1 MMTTLCRYIDYSSIA
16 GTMINQLGN
25 TSIIFEAGHLVHEE
39 TNSLLLLLCLRDIFS
54 HALVGP
60 NLVLSKENPI
70 YSNTSIFAHCAFNS

>member
-39 TNSLLLLLCLRDIFS
+39 TNSLLLLLRLRDIL
-54 HALVGP
+54 A
-60 NLVLSKENPI
+60 LSKENPI
-70 YSNTSIFAHCAFNS
+70 YSNTSILRVAEL